1 MRRSTDRI
9 LTTHVGSLVKPDD
22 LLDMITARQRGEPY
36 DEQALQS
43 RISSAVRDVVKKQA
57 DLGLDIVNDGEFSKS
72 SWAAYFAGRLS
83 GVEVRLG
90 EMSTPPH
97 GIIGRDERVFPEW
110 FEGARAG
117 GGPSAASYVLRA
129 RTAARG
135 RPVAG
140 IVGSFCTGPIK
151 YAGHAELQTDIA
163 NLKAAVDGL
172 DVEPCL
178 TALAPPTM
186 TFFLKNQHYPND
198 RDFIFALAEA
208 MNEEYRAIAE
218 SGILLQLDEPAL
230 AACWQTYPDMDV
242 PQFRAWVDMGVEALN
257 VALKGVPEDR
267 VRIHTCWGSSHHP
280 HSTDIP
286 LERILDLI
294 LKVNVGAYSLEA
306 ANPRHDADWHV
317 WQNTK
322 LPDGKLLIPGVIGH
336 FTDFVEHPR
345 LVADRLVRYANVL
358 GKENV
363 IAGVDCGLGTRVGT
377 ESVVWAKFG
386 AMVEGARLASAELW
400 G

>member
-22 LLDMITARQRGEPY
+22 LLDMITAKQRGEPY
-36 DEQALQS
+36 DEAALQK
-43 RISSAVRDVVKKQA
+43 RISEAVRQVVSRQA
-57 DLGLDIVNDGEFSKS
+57 DAGLDIVNDGEFSKS
-72 SWAAYFAGRLS
+72 SWGAYFSGRLS
-83 GVEVRLG
+83 GVEARPG
-90 EMSTPPH
+90 QSSQPQY
-97 GIIGRDERVFPEW
+97 GIFGRDERLFPDW
-110 FEGARAG
+110 FAGARAG

-129 RTAARG
+129 AIAARG

-140 IVGSFCTGPIK
+140 IQGAFCTGPLK
-151 YAGHAELQTDIA
+151 YIGQGEVQTDIA
-163 NLKAAVDGL
+163 NLKAAVAGL

-186 TFFLKNQHYPND
+186 TYFMRNEHYAND
-198 RDFIFALAEA
+198 RDFVFAIAEA

-230 AACWQTYPDMDV
+230 VTLWQTFPDMDV
-242 PQFRAWVDMGVEALN
+242 RQYRAWVDTNVEALN

-267 VRIHTCWGSSHHP
+267 VRIHTCWGSLHHP

-286 LERILDLI
+286 LESILDLF

-317 WQNTK
+317 WQKTK
-322 LPDGKLLIPGVIGH
+322 LPDGKVLIPGVIGH
-336 FTDFVEHPR
+336 FSDFIEHPR
-345 LVADRLVRYANVL
+345 LVADRLVRYADVV

-377 ESVVWAKFG
+377 ESIVWAKFG
-386 AMVEGARLASAELW
+386 SMVEGARLASAELW

>member
-22 LLDMITARQRGEPY
+22 LMDMIAAKQRGEPY
-36 DEQALQS
+36 DEAALQK
-43 RISSAVRDVVKKQA
+43 RITGAVRDVVKKQA
-57 DLGLDIVNDGEFSKS
+57 ATGIDIVNDGELSKS
-72 SWAAYFAGRLS
+72 SWGAYFSGRLS
-83 GVEVRLG
+83 GVEARPG
-90 EMSTPPH
+90 QMSMPAT
-97 GIIGRDERVFPEW
+97 GIIARDERVFPEW
-110 FEGARAG
+110 FAAARAG
-117 GGPSAASYVLRA
+117 GGPTASSYVLRA
-129 RTAARG
+129 AIATRG

-140 IVGSFCTGPIK
+140 MQGAFCTGPLK
-151 YAGHAELQTDIA
+151 YIGQSEVQTDIA
-163 NLKAAVDGL
+163 NLKAAAAGL

-186 TFFLKNQHYPND
+186 TFFLKNEHYGSD
-198 RDFIFALAEA
+198 RDFVFAVAEA

-230 AACWQTYPDMDV
+230 ATLWQTFPDMDV
-242 PQFRAWVDMGVEALN
+242 PQYRAWMEMNVEALN
-257 VALKGVPEDR
+257 VALEGVPEDR

-286 LERILDLI
+286 LESILDLI

-317 WQNTK
+317 WQKTK

-336 FTDFVEHPR
+336 FTDFVEHPQ
-345 LVADRLVRYANVL
+345 LVADRLIRYAGVV

-377 ESVVWAKFG
+377 ESIAWAKFA
-386 AMVEGARLASAELW
+386 AMAEGARLASAELW
-400 G
+400 R

>member
-22 LLDMITARQRGEPY
+22 LMDMIAAKQGGEPY
-36 DEQALQS
+36 DEAALQK
-43 RISSAVRDVVKKQA
+43 RITGAVRDVVRKQA
-57 DLGLDIVNDGEFSKS
+57 EVGIDIVNDGELSKS
-72 SWAAYFAGRLS
+72 SWGAYFSGRLS
-83 GVEVRLG
+83 GVEARPG
-90 EMSTPPH
+90 QMSMPAT
-97 GIIGRDERVFPEW
+97 GIIARDERVFPEW
-110 FEGARAG
+110 FAAARAG
-117 GGPSAASYVLRA
+117 GGPTASSYVLRA
-129 RTAARG
+129 AIATRG

-140 IVGSFCTGPIK
+140 MQGAFCTGPLK
-151 YAGHAELQTDIA
+151 YIGQSEVQTDIA
-163 NLKAAVDGL
+163 NLKAAVAGL

-186 TFFLKNQHYPND
+186 TFFLKNEHYGGD
-198 RDFIFALAEA
+198 RDFVFAVAEA

-230 AACWQTYPDMDV
+230 ATLWQTFPDMDV
-242 PQFRAWVDMGVEALN
+242 PQYRAWMEMNVEALN
-257 VALKGVPEDR
+257 VALEGVPEDR

-286 LERILDLI
+286 LESILDLI

-317 WQNTK
+317 WQKTK

-336 FTDFVEHPR
+336 FTDFVEHPQ
-345 LVADRLVRYANVL
+345 LVADRLIRYAGVV

-363 IAGVDCGLGTRVGT
+363 IAGVDCGLGARVGT
-377 ESVVWAKFG
+377 ESIAWAKFA
-386 AMVEGARLASAELW
+386 AMAEGARLASAELW
-400 G
+400 R